1 MDKQTLYILVTNSTI
16 LEGSTLNLSQNIR
29 LLEDG
34 ISSEGKT
41 ILEQLKN
48 IDLFKAYQMA
58 IKDAEGHQVWS
69 GYRLKSLAARA
80 LKCRG
85 FDCNKV
91 SDEATLQAI
100 CHEAN
105 EARMHARSLGADG
118 LRKAAESIRSKVSGA
133 ALWPE
138 GNIVM
143 GRLLGN
149 MLEFEFGLEPSGSRP
164 ARGTQNNAE
173 RILDILSKHP
183 RYTTADLAGILH
195 ISDKGVEK
203 HLANLKKTGR
213 LLRVGPDKG
222 GHWEVKRVI

>member
-16 LEGSTLNLSQNIR
+16 LEGSTLNLAQNIR

-34 ISSEGKT
+34 VSSEGKT
-41 ILEQLKN
+41 ITEQLKN

-58 IKDAEGHQVWS
+58 LKDAEGHQVWS

-91 SDEATLQAI
+91 SDEAALQAI

-105 EARMHARSLGADG
+105 EARMHFRTLGEEG
-118 LRKAAESIRSKVSGA
+118 LRKAADSIQSKVEKAS
-133 ALWPE
+133 LWQE
-138 GNIVM
+138 GNVVM
-143 GRLLGN
+143 GRLLAN

-164 ARGTQNNAE
+164 ARGTSNNAA
-173 RILDILSKHP
+173 RILDILAKHP
-183 RYTTADLAGILH
+183 RFTTADLAGILH

-203 HLANLKKTGR
+203 HLANLKKSGR
-213 LLRVGPDKG
+213 LQRVGPDKG
-222 GHWEVKRVI
+222 GFWEVK

>member
-41 ILEQLKN
+41 ILEQLKS

-183 RYTTADLAGILH
+183 QYTTADLAGILH

>member
-16 LEGSTLNLSQNIR
+16 LEGSSLNLAQNIR
-29 LLEDG
+29 LLEEG

-41 ILEQLKN
+41 IVEQLMN
-48 IDLFKAYQMA
+48 IDLFKAYKMA
-58 IKDAEGHQVWS
+58 LKDAETHQVWS

-91 SDEATLQAI
+91 SDEAALQAI

-105 EARMHARSLGADG
+105 EARMHSRTLGEEG
-118 LRKAAESIRSKVSGA
+118 IRKAAESIRDKVSQAG
-133 ALWPE
+133 LWQE

-164 ARGTQNNAE
+164 ARGTQNNAA
-173 RILDILSKHP
+173 RILDILGKHP

-203 HLANLKKTGR
+203 HLANLKKAGK
-213 LLRVGPDKG
+213 LLRIGPDKG
-222 GHWEVKRVI
+222 GYWEVK

>member
-16 LEGSTLNLSQNIR
+16 LEGSTLNLAQNIR

-34 ISSEGKT
+34 VSSEGKT
-41 ILEQLKN
+41 ISEQLKN

-58 IKDAEGHQVWS
+58 VKDAEGHQVWS
-69 GYRLKSLAARA
+69 GYRLKSLASRA

-91 SDEATLQAI
+91 SDEAVLQAI

-105 EARMHARSLGADG
+105 EARMHFRTIGEEG
-118 LRKAAESIRSKVSGA
+118 LRKAAESIRDKVSKAG
-133 ALWPE
+133 LWPE

-149 MLEFEFGLEPSGSRP
+149 LLEFEFGLEPSGARP
-164 ARGTQNNAE
+164 SRGTINNSD

-183 RYTTADLAGILH
+183 RYTTADLADILR

-203 HLANLKKTGR
+203 HLANLKKAGR

-222 GHWEVKRVI
+222 GYWEVK

>member
-16 LEGSTLNLSQNIR
+16 LEGSTLNLAQNIR

-34 ISSEGKT
+34 VSSEGKT
-41 ILEQLKN
+41 ITEQLKN
-48 IDLFKAYQMA
+48 IDLFKADQMA
-58 IKDAEGHQVWS
+58 LKDAEGHQVWS

-91 SDEATLQAI
+91 SDEAVLQAV

-105 EARMHARSLGADG
+105 DARMHARSIGEEG
-118 LRKAAESIRSKVSGA
+118 LRKAAESIRSKIEKA
-133 ALWPE
+133 ALWQE
-138 GNIVM
+138 GNVVM
-143 GRLLGN
+143 GRLLAN

-164 ARGTQNNAE
+164 ARGTSNNAA
-173 RILDILSKHP
+173 RILDILAKHP

-203 HLANLKKTGR
+203 HLANLKKSGR
-213 LLRVGPDKG
+213 LQRVGPDKG
-222 GHWEVKRVI
+222 GYWEVK

>member
-16 LEGSTLNLSQNIR
+16 LEGSTLNLAQNIR

-34 ISSEGKT
+34 VSSEGKT
-41 ILEQLKN
+41 IFEQLKN

-58 IKDAEGHQVWS
+58 LKDAEGHQVWS

-91 SDEATLQAI
+91 SNEATLQAI

-105 EARMHARSLGADG
+105 EARMHARTLGEEG
-118 LRKAAESIRSKVSGA
+118 LRKAAVSIRDKVSKAG
-133 ALWPE
+133 LWQE
-138 GNIVM
+138 GNVIM

-164 ARGTQNNAE
+164 SRGTSDNAA
-173 RILDILSKHP
+173 RILDILAKHP
-183 RYTTADLAGILH
+183 RCTTAELASILH

-203 HLANLKKTGR
+203 HLANLKKAGR

-222 GHWEVKRVI
+222 GYWEVK

>member
-1 MDKQTLYILVTNSTI
+1 
-16 LEGSTLNLSQNIR
+16 
-29 LLEDG
+29 
-34 ISSEGKT
+34 
-41 ILEQLKN
+41 
-48 IDLFKAYQMA
+48 
-58 IKDAEGHQVWS
+58 
-69 GYRLKSLAARA
+69 
-80 LKCRG
+80 
-85 FDCNKV
+85 
-91 SDEATLQAI
+91 
-100 CHEAN
+100 
-105 EARMHARSLGADG
+105 
-118 LRKAAESIRSKVSGA
+118 
-133 ALWPE
+133 
-138 GNIVM
+138 M

>member
-41 ILEQLKN
+41 IFEQLKN

-91 SDEATLQAI
+91 SDEAMLQAI

-105 EARMHARSLGADG
+105 EARMHARTLGTDG

-203 HLANLKKTGR
+203 HLANLKKTGK

>member
-16 LEGSTLNLSQNIR
+16 LEGSTLNLAQNIR

-34 ISSEGKT
+34 VSSEGKT
-41 ILEQLKN
+41 ISEQLKN

-58 IKDAEGHQVWS
+58 LKDAEGRQVWS

-91 SDEATLQAI
+91 SDEAALQAI

-105 EARMHARSLGADG
+105 EARMHFRTLGEEG
-118 LRKAAESIRSKVSGA
+118 LRKAADSIRSKVEKAS
-133 ALWPE
+133 LWQE

-143 GRLLGN
+143 GRLLAN
-149 MLEFEFGLEPSGSRP
+149 MLEFEIGLEPSGSRP
-164 ARGTQNNAE
+164 ARGTSNNAA
-173 RILDILSKHP
+173 RILDILAKHP

-203 HLANLKKTGR
+203 HLANLKKSGR

-222 GHWEVKRVI
+222 GRWEVI

>member
-16 LEGSTLNLSQNIR
+16 LEGSTLNLAQNIR

-34 ISSEGKT
+34 VSSEGKT
-41 ILEQLKN
+41 ITEQLKN

-58 IKDAEGHQVWS
+58 LKDAEGHQVWS

-91 SDEATLQAI
+91 SDEAALQAI

-105 EARMHARSLGADG
+105 EARMHFRTLGEEG
-118 LRKAAESIRSKVSGA
+118 LRKAADSIRSKVEKAS
-133 ALWPE
+133 LWQE
-138 GNIVM
+138 GNVVM
-143 GRLLGN
+143 GRLLAN

-164 ARGTQNNAE
+164 ARGTSNNAA
-173 RILDILSKHP
+173 RILDILAKHP
-183 RYTTADLAGILH
+183 RFTTADLAGILH

-203 HLANLKKTGR
+203 HLANLKKSGR
-213 LLRVGPDKG
+213 LQRVGPDKG
-222 GHWEVKRVI
+222 GFWEVK